1 MEFGAGVA
9 DSDAKRD
16 LPAIVKTRTRNG
28 KEALGGDGRSCGK
41 LEYPC

>member
-16 LPAIVKTRTRNG
+16 LTAILKTRTRTG
-28 KEALGGDGRSCGK
+28 KEALGGDSRNCGK